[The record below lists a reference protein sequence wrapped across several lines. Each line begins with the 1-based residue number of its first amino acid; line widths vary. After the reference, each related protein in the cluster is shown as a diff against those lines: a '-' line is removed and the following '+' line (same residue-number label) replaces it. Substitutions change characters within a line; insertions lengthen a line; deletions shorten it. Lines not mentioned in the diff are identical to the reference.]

1 MIDPAWRV
9 QVEQKCIACRSRKYA
24 LDCYH
29 VVVQDKMA
37 EALSLASF
45 FLKTGRPVILFV
57 AGKQEIA
64 DTKAALQERGVPLAD
79 LEAVHGDMTAK
90 EIHHHTRGGG
100 ARAYIWTNMGEM
112 SLTIPGAVVI
122 RTNEQRLIIYD
133 GGVMEIHGTV
143 FDFITR
149 MANAGSTASDEK
161 VASLAEQWDIL

>member
-1 MIDPAWRV
+1 MIDPARRV
-9 QVEQKCIACRSRKYA
+9 QVEQVCIACRSRKYA

-29 VVVQDKMA
+29 VVVQDKKA

-100 ARAYIWTNMGEM
+100 AKGLHM
-112 SLTIPGAVVI
+112 
-122 RTNEQRLIIYD
+122 
-133 GGVMEIHGTV
+133 
-143 FDFITR
+143 
-149 MANAGSTASDEK
+149 
-161 VASLAEQWDIL
+161 VAPLVLSA